1 MVGVRNCEYHGGRTA
16 QRCVRE
22 KGLTYYH
29 KYLGKKLRDKV
40 DGFLNIPAQE
50 QLALYEEL
58 AISRTTALHAI
69 QLYDAAVETENQD
82 SITIGIECVRE
93 AMNHVRDI
101 CLAASKVE
109 KDSEDKISARSISI
123 FVTQIIRAIH
133 KVCPDEKLTMRI
145 EAEIHN
151 SVRVPKE
158 LEATNST
165 PSDVVVSMD
174 ETVPAYLNSE

>member
-1 MVGVRNCEYHGGRTA
+1 M
-16 QRCVRE
+16 
-22 KGLTYYH
+22 TYYH
-29 KYLGKKLRDKV
+29 KYLGQKLRDKV
-40 DGFLNIPAQE
+40 DGFLNMPAQE

-69 QLYDAAVETENQD
+69 QMYDAAVESGNTT
-82 SITIGIECVRE
+82 SITLGIECVRE

-101 CLAASKVE
+101 CLAASKIE
-109 KDSEDKISARSISI
+109 KDAEDKISARSISI

-133 KVCPDEKLTMRI
+133 KVCPDEKLAMRI
-145 EAEIHN
+145 EHEIHN

-158 LEATNST
+158 LEATEST

-174 ETVPAYLNSE
+174 DTVPAYVDR